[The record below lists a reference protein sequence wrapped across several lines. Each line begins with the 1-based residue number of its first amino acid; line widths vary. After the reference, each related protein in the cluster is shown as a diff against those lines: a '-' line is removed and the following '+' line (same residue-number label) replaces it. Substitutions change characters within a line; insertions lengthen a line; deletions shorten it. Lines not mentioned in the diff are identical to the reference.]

1 MPLAE
6 PYPNALAR
14 ERVATMDIRSGLI
27 AVLVLAPFIGALLC
41 LGLRTRALRSV
52 VVLATGGALILSALM
67 LSAHVPFSLGAASLL
82 GINLNGLVQA
92 ADLILLLVILY
103 FGFKHRHG
111 AIIAFALLQLLLGLY
126 LEFFLV
132 AGPLPS
138 ERIVCDH
145 LSLLMVLVISIV
157 GSIICC
163 QAIPYMENHEH
174 HYPVAKSR
182 QPRFFF
188 VMLMFLG
195 GMNGLVLFNDLVFVY
210 FFFEVTTL
218 CSFLLI
224 GHDRTSIATR
234 NALRALW
241 MNSLGGTA
249 FVLGLIV
256 LYRETG
262 TLGLQAALGAAG
274 GASGLFFLALALLC
288 LAAFVKSA
296 QFPFQSWL
304 LGAMVAP
311 TPVSALLHSS
321 TMVKVGVYLALRLA
335 PGFAGTLLSQSVAV
349 FGAFSFLAGA
359 ALAVGQSNGKKV
371 LAYSTISNL
380 GLIFACTGLNSPEAM
395 TAAMLLL
402 AFHAVVKAMLF
413 LSVGAIEQRIES
425 RDIED
430 MRGLYAVMPLTALIT
445 VSGVIM
451 MIMPPFGVL
460 LGKWMAMEAAAANL
474 YAIVMIALGSALT
487 VIYWARWAGT
497 LMSDPF
503 AGRFRPE
510 RQPVLTWLALGPLCL
525 GAAGL
530 SVLAPWLYAA
540 LIAPM
545 LTGRYRPAYRLA
557 GGALENVYGSF
568 ALLPLCAV
576 ALVGLIVASFALK
589 RAFRARIVPPYL
601 SGIQTETPAT
611 FRGPMNQP
619 VKAEAKNYYLDT
631 IFGENRLTDWVN
643 LGGGILL
650 TLVIGGAL

>member
-1 MPLAE
+1 
-6 PYPNALAR
+6 
-14 ERVATMDIRSGLI
+14 
-27 AVLVLAPFIGALLC
+27 
-41 LGLRTRALRSV
+41 
-52 VVLATGGALILSALM
+52 LATGAVLIASALW
-67 LSAHVPFSLGAASLL
+67 LIPLVPFQLPAESFLGL
-82 GINLNGLVQA
+82 NLHTLIQA
-92 ADLILLLVILY
+92 ADVVLLLIILY
-103 FGFKHRHG
+103 YGLKHKHLV
-111 AIIAFALLQLLLGLY
+111 IVALAVLQLLLTSY
-126 LEFFLV
+126 LEFFMLK
-132 AGPLPS
+132 GPLPV
-138 ERIVCDH
+138 ERVFCDH
-145 LSLLMVLVISIV
+145 LSLMMVLIISIV
-157 GSIICC
+157 GSIICY

-174 HYPVAKSR
+174 HYHILKSR

-188 VMLMFLG
+188 VMLLFLG
-195 GMNGLVLFNDLVFVY
+195 GMNGLVLFNDLTFIY

-224 GHDRTSIATR
+224 GHDRTAIATR

-241 MNSLGGTA
+241 MNSVGGAAFIVGIITA
-249 FVLGLIV
+249 
-256 LYRETG
+256 YHETG
-262 TLGLQAALGAAG
+262 TLELQKILVTSGAG
-274 GASGLFFLALALLC
+274 SGVYLLALALLC

-321 TMVKVGVYLALRLA
+321 TMVKVGVYLVLRLA
-335 PGFAGTLLSQSVAV
+335 PGFNGTLLSDSVAV

-380 GLIFACTGLNSPEAM
+380 GLIFACAGLNTAEAM
-395 TAAMLLL
+395 IAAMLLL

-413 LSVGAIEQRIES
+413 LSVGAIEQHIAS

-460 LGKWMAMEAAAANL
+460 LSKWMAMEAAARNL
-474 YAIVMIALGSALT
+474 YVIVMVALGSALT

-510 RQPVLTWLALGPLCL
+510 HQPVLTWLALGPLCV
-525 GAAGL
+525 GGGVM
-530 SVLAPWLYAA
+530 SVLAPWLYTRM
-540 LIAPM
+540 IVPM
-545 LTGRYRPAYRLA
+545 LASPYTPAYMNKA
-557 GGALENVYGSF
+557 GSLENVYGTFAVLPLSVV
-568 ALLPLCAV
+568 ALLGLVVAV
-576 ALVGLIVASFALK
+576 IALK
-589 RAFRARIVPPYL
+589 RAFHAKIASPYL
-601 SGIQTETPAT
+601 SGIQTGEPSM
-611 FRGPMNQP
+611 FLGPMNQP

-631 IFGENRLTDWVN
+631 IFGEARLTDWVN

-650 TLVIGGAL
+650 TLILGGAL